1 MGTLPVNSSAPQHS
15 TSTSPRQKQSP
26 PTARCT
32 ANGTAGSPRNTQ
44 KYSAPNAMNAP
55 ASIADAKH
63 FAFGMAA
70 LASPTFS
77 AFSAI
82 SAGDSASGLS
92 VWISS
97 CIMIASG
104 SFLAWSRLLRVP
116 WEAARHGTATRGRRE
131 KQGVFLDNFPISSS
145 CSSHRRIDTRP
156 SVHRGA
162 EHWYTLAS
170 GRVGCALP
178 TPVFEKGVSMA
189 NPSRTDLLRALPQVE
204 EMLQLPEVSA
214 LLSLVPR
221 SVLAD
226 CVREAVDELRQAV
239 LADACARIDERA
251 LADAVRA
258 RALAKARPSLRR
270 VINATGIVVHTNLG
284 RSPLADEAVSAVS
297 DVARGYSTLEY
308 DTDAMARG
316 SRHDHV
322 ERLICTLTGAEAA
335 LAVNNNAAAVMMVLH
350 EFARGHEAV
359 VSRGELVEIGGS
371 FRVPDIMELS
381 QARMVEVGTTNK
393 THAVDYERAIGA
405 DTSML
410 LKVHPSNYRV
420 VGFAESVSA
429 RDLRPL
435 ADAENARRTASG
447 EPGAGELL
455 VYEDQGSGAFLNLD
469 AFGAYAEPTVAES
482 LQAGCDLVSFSGDK
496 LLGGPQ
502 AGIIVGAKRFIDR
515 LKKNPYARA
524 MRLDKMT
531 LAALEATLRLY
542 LDPAIALE
550 RIPALRMLSEP
561 AEAVRGRAE
570 RLARTLEEAL
580 PAGAARIDVVPDTAR
595 AGGGALPLC
604 DIDSHAVRIEFS
616 RGDAQG
622 CETFLIARR
631 DVPVIGRI
639 KHDAVLLDA
648 RTVAEDELAE
658 VAEAVRAYFDALD
671 AGAEGSRA

>member
-1 MGTLPVNSSAPQHS
+1 MRTVDVP
-15 TSTSPRQKQSP
+15 
-26 PTARCT
+26 
-32 ANGTAGSPRNTQ
+32 
-44 KYSAPNAMNAP
+44 
-55 ASIADAKH
+55 
-63 FAFGMAA
+63 A
-70 LASPTFS
+70 LAEST
-77 AFSAI
+77 
-82 SAGDSASGLS
+82 
-92 VWISS
+92 
-97 CIMIASG
+97 
-104 SFLAWSRLLRVP
+104 
-116 WEAARHGTATRGRRE
+116 
-131 KQGVFLDNFPISSS
+131 
-145 CSSHRRIDTRP
+145 
-156 SVHRGA
+156 
-162 EHWYTLAS
+162 
-170 GRVGCALP
+170 
-178 TPVFEKGVSMA
+178 
-189 NPSRTDLLRALPQVE
+189 
-204 EMLQLPEVSA
+204 
-214 LLSLVPR
+214 
-221 SVLAD
+221 
-226 CVREAVDELRQAV
+226 
-239 LADACARIDERA
+239 
-251 LADAVRA
+251 RA
-258 RALAKARPSLRR
+258 RAFAGALSLRR

-429 RDLRPL
+429 RDLRPWRCRERG
-435 ADAENARRTASG
+435 ATAHRQ
-447 EPGAGELL
+447 PGAGEL
-455 VYEDQGSGAFLNLD
+455 VSGVKDPKCLNLD

>member
-1 MGTLPVNSSAPQHS
+1 
-15 TSTSPRQKQSP
+15 
-26 PTARCT
+26 
-32 ANGTAGSPRNTQ
+32 
-44 KYSAPNAMNAP
+44 
-55 ASIADAKH
+55 
-63 FAFGMAA
+63 
-70 LASPTFS
+70 
-77 AFSAI
+77 
-82 SAGDSASGLS
+82 
-92 VWISS
+92 
-97 CIMIASG
+97 
-104 SFLAWSRLLRVP
+104 
-116 WEAARHGTATRGRRE
+116 
-131 KQGVFLDNFPISSS
+131 
-145 CSSHRRIDTRP
+145 
-156 SVHRGA
+156 
-162 EHWYTLAS
+162 
-170 GRVGCALP
+170 
-178 TPVFEKGVSMA
+178 
-189 NPSRTDLLRALPQVE
+189 
-204 EMLQLPEVSA
+204 
-214 LLSLVPR
+214 
-221 SVLAD
+221 
-226 CVREAVDELRQAV
+226 
-239 LADACARIDERA
+239 
-251 LADAVRA
+251 
-258 RALAKARPSLRR
+258 
-270 VINATGIVVHTNLG
+270 
-284 RSPLADEAVSAVS
+284 
-297 DVARGYSTLEY
+297 
-308 DTDAMARG
+308 
-316 SRHDHV
+316 
-322 ERLICTLTGAEAA
+322 
-335 LAVNNNAAAVMMVLH
+335 MMVLH

-393 THAVDYERAIGA
+393 THTVDYERAIGA

-580 PAGAARIDVVPDTAR
+580 PAGAARIDVVPDTER

>member
-1 MGTLPVNSSAPQHS
+1 MTDTDQRA
-15 TSTSPRQKQSP
+15 
-26 PTARCT
+26 
-32 ANGTAGSPRNTQ
+32 
-44 KYSAPNAMNAP
+44 
-55 ASIADAKH
+55 
-63 FAFGMAA
+63 
-70 LASPTFS
+70 
-77 AFSAI
+77 
-82 SAGDSASGLS
+82 
-92 VWISS
+92 
-97 CIMIASG
+97 
-104 SFLAWSRLLRVP
+104 LLR
-116 WEAARHGTATRGRRE
+116 
-131 KQGVFLDNFPISSS
+131 S
-145 CSSHRRIDTRP
+145 
-156 SVHRGA
+156 
-162 EHWYTLAS
+162 
-170 GRVGCALP
+170 
-178 TPVFEKGVSMA
+178 
-189 NPSRTDLLRALPQVE
+189 LPQVE
-204 EMLQLPEVSA
+204 E
-214 LLSLVPR
+214 LLSSPALERAVQR
-221 SVLAD
+221 LSRRFVAD
-226 CVREAVDELRQAV
+226 CAREAVAQARADV
-239 LADACARIDERA
+239 LAGCADQVDVDAIAADAARRA
-251 LADAVRA
+251 LA
-258 RALAKARPSLRR
+258 LADPSLRR
-270 VINATGIVVHTNLG
+270 AVNATGVVVHTNLG
-284 RSPLADEAVSAVS
+284 RSPLALAAVEAVQ
-297 DVARGYSTLEY
+297 DVARSYSTLEY
-308 DTDAMARG
+308 DAAARTRG

-322 ERLICTLTGAEAA
+322 ERLACALTGAEAA
-335 LAVNNNAAAVMMVLH
+335 LAVNNNAAAVLLVLS
-350 EFARGHEAV
+350 EFAAGHEAV

-381 QARMVEVGTTNK
+381 QSRMVEVGTTNK
-393 THAVDYERAIGA
+393 THAVDYKRAIGA

-435 ADAENARRTASG
+435 ADAENARRAASG

-639 KHDAVLLDA
+639 KHDDVLLDA